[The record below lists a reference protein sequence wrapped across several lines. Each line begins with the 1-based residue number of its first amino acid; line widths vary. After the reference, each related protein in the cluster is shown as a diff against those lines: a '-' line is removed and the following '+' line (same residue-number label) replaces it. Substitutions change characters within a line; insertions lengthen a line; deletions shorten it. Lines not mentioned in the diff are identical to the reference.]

1 MNLIQ
6 SFLYGGILLSL
17 INYVSNNLKNP
28 ALASIIAAIPIGLMS
43 LYLLEEGAICNCFS
57 RNYIVTGIIHITA
70 SIILY
75 IMLIKFNIKKNY
87 AVTVSVLIWFCLQ
100 YSRYTLLKKYY
111 PKFLY
116 P

>member
-6 SFLYGGILLSL
+6 SFFYGGILLAS
-17 INYVSNNLKNP
+17 INYVSNKLKNP

-43 LYLLEEGAICNCFS
+43 LYLLKEGNICNCFS
-57 RNYIVTGIIHITA
+57 RNYIVTGIVHITA

-75 IMLIKFNIKKNY
+75 ILLINFKFRKNY
-87 AVTVSVLIWFCLQ
+87 AVTISVLIWFSLQ
-100 YSRYTLLKKYY
+100 YGRYLFLKKYY
-111 PKFLY
+111 PEFLY